1 MRDDLGEGPKPWTD
15 TGSLP
20 MKTPTPIVTLLTGA
34 GLGLALLIASTQATR
49 TDAVVNGTPS
59 PAATGSAAPS
69 GPAGDSDGGG
79 GTAALKPVGPL
90 PAIPGCD
97 TGIASAPELA
107 KAEHATATVQ
117 GRPFAVAVSPD
128 GKYSFVTAGDSLAVL
143 SNGSGLAP
151 SPLHTLSVPGADKG
165 LAITSDGKYL
175 VLAAG
180 GGAKVLSA
188 TDAEQGRANL
198 LGLLHVPQGSGA
210 VEVAISPDDQFAYV
224 TLQFSGDVA
233 VFNLKHALSSGFDG
247 ASLVGTVQA
256 GPEPVGIGL
265 SGDQEHK
272 WLYVTSWGRSGTVS
286 VLSRHLAET
295 DPKNAVIT
303 KSPAPA
309 GCDPSR
315 VLASADGQWVWVSAQ
330 SSNAVLGYDAAKLR
344 TDPAHALAAVVP
356 VGENPIGLQAIDQGR
371 QLVVANSG
379 ISHNLMV
386 IDTHAALCR
395 AGHQVAGSI
404 VAGKGPRDFGLT
416 AGGGTL
422 LVTNLGAGLL
432 EAVRLDGIPPGSQAG
447 QCGSSG

>member
-1 MRDDLGEGPKPWTD
+1 MR
-15 TGSLP
+15 
-20 MKTPTPIVTLLTGA
+20 TPTPYITLLTGA
-34 GLGLALLIASTQATR
+34 GLGLVLLIASTQATR
-49 TDAVVNGTPS
+49 TDAVANGAPT

-69 GPAGDSDGGG
+69 SPAGGG

-97 TGIASAPELA
+97 TGIASAPELSNV
-107 KAEHATATVQ
+107 EHATATVQ

-128 GKYSFVTAGDSLAVL
+128 GKYSFVTAADSLAVL

-151 SPLHTLSVPGADKG
+151 SPLHTLAVPGADKG

-198 LGLLHVPQGSGA
+198 LGLLHAPQGSGA
-210 VEVAISPDDQFAYV
+210 VEVAISPDDKFAYV
-224 TLQFSGDVA
+224 TLQRSGGVA
-233 VFNLKHALSSGFDG
+233 VFNLKHALSAGFG
-247 ASLVGTVQA
+247 EGSLVGTVQA

-265 SGDQEHK
+265 SGDPGHK

-295 DPKNAVIT
+295 DPGNAVIT
-303 KSPAPA
+303 RSPAPA

-315 VLASADGQWVWVSAQ
+315 ILASADGQWVWVTAQ

-356 VGENPIGLQAIDQGR
+356 VGENPIGMQAIDEGR
-371 QLVVANSG
+371 QIVVANSG
-379 ISHNLMV
+379 SSHNLMV

-395 AGHQVAGSI
+395 AGHQVTGSI
-404 VAGKGPRDFGLT
+404 VAAKGPRDFGLA

-422 LVTNLGAGLL
+422 LVTNLGAAQL
-432 EAVRLDGIPPGSQAG
+432 EAVRLDGIPPGSKASS
-447 QCGSSG
+447 CG